1 MFWYSAQTN
10 SQLNSVGKINILII
24 LTSSKGMFL
33 SFLFQFITK
42 YLANKTLDIFLLLRT
57 NKHHFLGE
65 NLFLKV
71 FATNLNFLIPISSK
85 PDGVN
90 LISNFSQFIE
100 FIVWNI
106 GLHRYR
112 DDKFRISFP
121 EHLWYII
128 NKYIP
133 KPSKD

>member
-1 MFWYSAQTN
+1 MIFDELERKN
-10 SQLNSVGKINILII
+10 CI
-24 LTSSKGMFL
+24 SKGMFL

-100 FIVWNI
+100 FIV
-106 GLHRYR
+106 
-112 DDKFRISFP
+112 
-121 EHLWYII
+121 
-128 NKYIP
+128 
-133 KPSKD
+133 